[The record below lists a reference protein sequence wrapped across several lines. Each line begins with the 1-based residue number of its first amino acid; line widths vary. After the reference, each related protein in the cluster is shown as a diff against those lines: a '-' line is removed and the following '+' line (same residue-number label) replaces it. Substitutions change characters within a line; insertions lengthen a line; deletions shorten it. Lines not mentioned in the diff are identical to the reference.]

1 MLSCCIRMS
10 NLREVYLRK
19 IVLVAVLSGLAIPAR
34 AQSMQVYGKTGYL
47 GEYELSS
54 IVSEQVAN
62 GRKEYSGPLAVKH
75 VGLHPRRSEG
85 NDRSN

>member
-1 MLSCCIRMS
+1 MS
-10 NLREVYLRK
+10 NLREVFLRK
-19 IVLVAVLSGLAIPAR
+19 LVLVAMLSALAIPVR
-34 AQSMQVYGKTGYL
+34 AQSVQVYGKTGYL

-62 GRKEYSGPLAVKH
+62 GRREYSGPLAGETCRLV
-75 VGLHPRRSEG
+75 HPVQSEG